1 MTIIKKYTEDFKSRI
16 IREIEEGKY
25 HSLSEAAR
33 LNGMT
38 KYETIRKWIIQKGRQ
53 ELLPK
58 VLYVN

>member
-1 MTIIKKYTEDFKSRI
+1 MMVIKKYTEEFKSRI

-33 LNGMT
+33 LNGMP
-38 KYETIRKWIIQKGRQ
+38 KYETIRKWIILKGKK